1 MTSRLFQTAALVL
14 AFPVLWVFGLLT
26 FSLVAVGQTA
36 QSVRKIWRS
45 V

>member
-26 FSLVAVGQTA
+26 FSLVSVGQIA
-36 QSVRKIWRS
+36 RSIRKIWK
-45 V
+45 